1 MTAASC
7 SLALSYYAK
16 SVNFQPIIVQQ
27 VGLAVGSLGLTFGYG
42 VGFGAVSYAMPGE
55 ILSPSDKTI
64 GISIAQCV
72 RMIATTVVI
81 KVCISYCWNILI
93 LFTCRYIP
101 SLLLLLATRVCLL
114 VTPSALWQ
122 LACLWSCS
130 YQRPGTRAC
139 LRFRHISRVNNTH
152 FWDAISLDTG
162 KLNEKKILDLDS

>member
-1 MTAASC
+1 MSVISKKRQYLLACIIMVAASC
-7 SLALSYYAK
+7 SLAFSFYAK

-81 KVCISYCWNILI
+81 KVCISHCWNILI
-93 LFTCRYIP
+93 LFTCRFIP
-101 SLLLLLATRVCLL
+101 SLLLLLATQVCLL
-114 VTPSALWQ
+114 VTPSA
-122 LACLWSCS
+122 
-130 YQRPGTRAC
+130 
-139 LRFRHISRVNNTH
+139 
-152 FWDAISLDTG
+152 FW
-162 KLNEKKILDLDS
+162 